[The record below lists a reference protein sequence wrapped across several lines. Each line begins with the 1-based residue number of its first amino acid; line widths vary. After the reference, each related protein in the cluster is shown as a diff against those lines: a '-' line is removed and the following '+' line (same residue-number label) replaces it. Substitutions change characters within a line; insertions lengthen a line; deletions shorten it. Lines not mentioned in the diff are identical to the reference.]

1 MVIFI
6 PTEIGRK
13 EIWSKLKI
21 QKMENFIL
29 PKLEI
34 SIKKGNFL
42 DPARIKNQKMT
53 RINFKSGTI
62 LSHFCKFRRSDW
74 FRLDI

>member
-6 PTEIGRK
+6 PTEIGKK

-21 QKMENFIL
+21 QKMEIFIL

-34 SIKKGNFL
+34 SVKKGNIL

-62 LSHFCKFRRSDW
+62 LSHF
-74 FRLDI
+74 L

>member
-21 QKMENFIL
+21 QKMEIFIL

-34 SIKKGNFL
+34 SVKKGNFL
-42 DPARIKNQKMT
+42 DPARIK
-53 RINFKSGTI
+53 KS
-62 LSHFCKFRRSDW
+62 KYDQN
-74 FRLDI
+74 

>member
-21 QKMENFIL
+21 QKMEIFIL

-34 SIKKGNFL
+34 SVKKGNFL
-42 DPARIKNQKMT
+42 NPARIKNQK
-53 RINFKSGTI
+53 RPELI
-62 LSHFCKFRRSDW
+62 LKVGQYCPTFCKFSRSDW

>member
-62 LSHFCKFRRSDW
+62 LSHF
-74 FRLDI
+74 L

>member
-21 QKMENFIL
+21 QKMEIFIL

-34 SIKKGNFL
+34 SVKKGNFL

-62 LSHFCKFRRSDW
+62 LSHF
-74 FRLDI
+74 L